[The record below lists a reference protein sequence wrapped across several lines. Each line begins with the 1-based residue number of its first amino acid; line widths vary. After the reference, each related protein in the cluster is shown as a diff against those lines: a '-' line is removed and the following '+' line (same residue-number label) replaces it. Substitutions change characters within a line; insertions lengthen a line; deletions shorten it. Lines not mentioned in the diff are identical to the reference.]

1 MALNKQV
8 WLNTIVENFFPD
20 NSFAAKSI
28 DDSIFVENK
37 TVHIPNAGAPSGVVI
52 NRTQKPAQVNQRTD
66 QDLSYDIDELTTNPI
81 YIPEIDKVELSYDK
95 RQSILWND
103 RMELQKQAHQ
113 NLLYRWFVAGKVIE
127 TEGEAREAHT
137 STTATGNRKAL
148 TKATI
153 LKLMTIFN
161 QDDVPATN
169 RYILLDAVMYADLLK
184 DLTEKELSA
193 FLASADAQKGI
204 LGNLYGFDI
213 MQRSQVL
220 RLTGNKALLKWS
232 ENATATELAAG
243 LAWQEQCVSR
253 AMGETKMFDKMD
265 DPTYYGDIYSFLTR
279 VGGSP
284 RRYDSKGIYAI
295 AEAACDVE
303 EDPTISGDDSFSVSA
318 SAGSN
323 VRTYAT
329 SNGAGVTAEC
339 DADWLTVSVSGN
351 KVTFTRTEYGYDAE
365 GEETRS
371 ANVTVGIAGTD
382 VTMTVTVTQAMAANA

>member
-20 NSFAAKSI
+20 NSFATKSI
-28 DDSIFVENK
+28 DDSIFVSNK

-52 NRTQKPAQVNQRTD
+52 NRTQKPASVNQRND
-66 QDLSYDIDELTTNPI
+66 QDLTYDMDELTTNPI
-81 YIPEIDKVELSYDK
+81 YIPNIDTVELSYDK

-103 RMELQKQAHQ
+103 RMELQKHAHQ

-127 TEGEAREAHT
+127 TEGGARDAHT
-137 STTATGNRKAL
+137 STTATGKRKAL
-148 TKATI
+148 TKDTI
-153 LKLMTIFN
+153 LKLMTRFN
-161 QDDVPATN
+161 QDDVPATG

-193 FLASADAQKGI
+193 FLASANAQKGI

-220 RLTGNKALLKWS
+220 RLTAGKALLKWS
-232 ENATATELAAG
+232 EDAAATELAAG

-253 AMGETKMFDKMD
+253 ALGETKMFDSTD

-279 VGGSP
+279 VGGSY
-284 RRYDSKGIYAI
+284 RRYDKKGIYVI
-295 AEAACDVE
+295 AEANAPAAE
-303 EDPTISGDDSFSVSA
+303 APTIDGDDSLSLSA
-318 SAGSN
+318 EAGSN

-329 SNGAGVTAEC
+329 SNGAGITAES
-339 DADWLTVSVSGN
+339 DSDWLTVSVAGK
-351 KVTFTRTEYGYDAE
+351 KVTFTRTAYAYDAE
-365 GEETRS
+365 GDATRT
-371 ANVTVGIAGTD
+371 ATVTIGITGTD
-382 VTMTVTVTQAMAANA
+382 VTKTVTVTQEMAANV

>member
-127 TEGEAREAHT
+127 TEGNEREAHT
-137 STTATGNRKAL
+137 SSTATGYRKAL

-243 LAWQEQCVSR
+243 LAWQE
-253 AMGETKMFDKMD
+253 
-265 DPTYYGDIYSFLTR
+265 
-279 VGGSP
+279 
-284 RRYDSKGIYAI
+284 
-295 AEAACDVE
+295 
-303 EDPTISGDDSFSVSA
+303 
-318 SAGSN
+318 
-323 VRTYAT
+323 
-329 SNGAGVTAEC
+329 
-339 DADWLTVSVSGN
+339 
-351 KVTFTRTEYGYDAE
+351 
-365 GEETRS
+365 
-371 ANVTVGIAGTD
+371 
-382 VTMTVTVTQAMAANA
+382 

>member
-127 TEGEAREAHT
+127 TEGNEREAHT
-137 STTATGNRKAL
+137 SSTATGYRKAL

-303 EDPTISGDDSFSVSA
+303 EDPTISGDDSISVSA

-351 KVTFTRTEYGYDAE
+351 KVTFTRTAYGYDAE

>member
-220 RLTGNKALLKWS
+220 RLTSGKALLKWS

-351 KVTFTRTEYGYDAE
+351 KVTFTRTAYGYDAE